1 MGAHLNYYD
10 TALDPAGQLGRCVTL
25 LLARYTG
32 TRGQLGRCG
41 ARGRDR
47 RANDPPPP
55 PVGRGGL
62 RSSKFFQI
70 FDCGK
75 L

>member
-47 RANDPPPP
+47 RANDPPPRSAGVAYALANFFRFLI
-55 PVGRGGL
+55 VGNYN
-62 RSSKFFQI
+62 
-70 FDCGK
+70 
-75 L
+75 

>member
-55 PVGRGGL
+55 VGRGGL